1 MYNWIL
7 VSKKIILNIKL
18 SSSSQKWAS
27 SKSEAADAKGQRH
40 PPPPHTLPMALG
52 FWKVEAAEFLVL
64 KVWSLGE
71 LINVARKEQFYD
83 FDNHKQSFEE

>member
-1 MYNWIL
+1 
-7 VSKKIILNIKL
+7 
-18 SSSSQKWAS
+18 
-27 SKSEAADAKGQRH
+27 
-40 PPPPHTLPMALG
+40 MALG